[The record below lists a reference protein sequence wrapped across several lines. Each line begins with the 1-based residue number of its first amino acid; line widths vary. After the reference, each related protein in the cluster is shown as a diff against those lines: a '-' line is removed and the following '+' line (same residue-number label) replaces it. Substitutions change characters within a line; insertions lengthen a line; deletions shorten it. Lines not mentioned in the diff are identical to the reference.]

1 MPRIPALIK
10 AKSVRLRIPQL
21 MIDQIDRMAAATPEA
36 TRSSMIRSLLRDRI
50 QQITGEEEKID
61 GANVPK

>member
-1 MPRIPALIK
+1 MPRIPALIE
-10 AKSVRLRIPQL
+10 ARSVRLRIPQE

-36 TRSSMIRSLLRDRI
+36 TRSSMIRSLLRERI
-50 QQITGEEEKID
+50 QQIIREKEKID